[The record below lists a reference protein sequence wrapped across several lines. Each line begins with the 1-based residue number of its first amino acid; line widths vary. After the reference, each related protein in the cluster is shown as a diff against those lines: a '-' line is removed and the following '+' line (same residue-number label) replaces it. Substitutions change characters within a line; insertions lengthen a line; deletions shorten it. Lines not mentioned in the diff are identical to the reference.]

1 MGFSLSIFFSCL
13 SLGHI
18 YILCV
23 LCCAFLQ
30 ALLIYSTYLL
40 IKKKKNSVLAG
51 STLARG
57 MIDKLVLEG
66 IKETK
71 FLY

>member
-40 IKKKKNSVLAG
+40 IKKKNSVLAS